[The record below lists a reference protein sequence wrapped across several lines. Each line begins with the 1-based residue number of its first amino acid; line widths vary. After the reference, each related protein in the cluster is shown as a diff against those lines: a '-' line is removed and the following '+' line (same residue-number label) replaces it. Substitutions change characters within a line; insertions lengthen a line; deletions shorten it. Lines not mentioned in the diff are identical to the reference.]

1 MRRLEEMSGGLWRPG
16 PGSIHPHLQLLEDE
30 GVVESA
36 EHDGTRTFT
45 LTDEGAAEAARSK

>member
-1 MRRLEEMSGGLWRPG
+1 MSGGLWRPG